1 MPRFEHPN
9 CQDGG
14 LSYIRNNCTR
24 MVLISSY
31 APGDSYAV
39 VVSRILA
46 AAAMS
51 PADLVIS
58 SVGLN
63 RRLTVANKTD
73 ASADASGGG
82 PDSHV
87 GLLNDTATE
96 VLYVTEEDAAQSI
109 IGGNAVAIA
118 GFVITR
124 TQPVA
129 P

>member
-1 MPRFEHPN
+1 MPRYEHPN

-14 LSYIRNNCTR
+14 LLYIRANCSR
-24 MVLISSY
+24 MALISSY
-31 APGDSYAV
+31 AIGDSYAT

-46 AAAMS
+46 VSAMV
-51 PADLVIS
+51 PTDLVLS
-58 SVGLN
+58 SVGNN
-63 RRLTVANKTD
+63 RRLTVAGKT
-73 ASADASGGG
+73 AGSAAASGGG

-87 GLLNDTATE
+87 VLLYDGATE
-96 VLYVTEEDAAQSI
+96 VLYATEEDAAQSI
-109 IGGNAVAIA
+109 VAGNAVAIA